1 MGDTQREW
9 SALLSWRNQMERIM
23 SKTNETSNIA
33 TLNDQRTLLDD
44 ELDAITGGSL
54 ISTVLKDLH
63 DIKSAIIRNIAG

>member
-1 MGDTQREW
+1 
-9 SALLSWRNQMERIM
+9 MERIM
-23 SKTNETSNIA
+23 SKTNDTSNIA
-33 TLNDQRTLLDD
+33 TLNHQRTLLDD